1 MPSRGTVLRHLT
13 VDYTVSPP
21 AIVSAETGLNK
32 VARIQFRKPS
42 DME

>member
-1 MPSRGTVLRHLT
+1 MRHLA
-13 VDYTVSPP
+13 VDTSVNPP
-21 AIVSAETGLNK
+21 EVYAPETGLNK

>member
-1 MPSRGTVLRHLT
+1 MRHLAIN
-13 VDYTVSPP
+13 YTVESSEIIAP
-21 AIVSAETGLNK
+21 ETGLNK